1 MRNSRI
7 AYHGED
13 CEHDLEHDG
22 ENDGEDLTKNE
33 KTKGD

>member
-1 MRNSRI
+1 MRNSKI

-13 CEHDLEHDG
+13 CEHDG

-33 KTKGD
+33 RQRETKY